1 MYADMLNDKTD
12 FDNLKDIYKKIH
24 EIFSNVKSQDDI
36 SIEELVDLY
45 SHDDAFLND
54 LSYIRDSLSEIAYML
69 ASIES
74 LENEFYNFLTI
85 KRMIDYLLNDIKLF
99 LIHLRFIEK
108 LLFNFFNLI
117 HQKLLKNDEYE
128 NEYVSF
134 LTFLNNQKDFF
145 YTKVYIYSGE
155 FEDTIIEIN
164 NILWG

>member
-1 MYADMLNDKTD
+1 M
-12 FDNLKDIYKKIH
+12 
-24 EIFSNVKSQDDI
+24 
-36 SIEELVDLY
+36 VDLY

-69 ASIES
+69 APIES